1 VLRGGVAGPL
11 DLVRR
16 HTRLEGEQLEHLQ
29 RLMASWGMLADLSFS
44 DLLLLAPVA
53 DAEKDEPNPEGVP
66 VPGGTAAGGAEAT
79 RFVVLGQMRPTTSQT
94 LYRDD
99 LVGTV
104 VGKDDRPLVTEAW
117 RTGTITEGEL
127 ETTDQGEQARVQCIP
142 VRHRGTLVAVLTRE
156 SPEAVGRRPGQLERV
171 YMDLFNRFAR
181 MLTEGLFPFEADP
194 TPGEDA
200 PRVGDGSIVLDDQA
214 RITYGSPNAVNALHR
229 MGVYGN
235 VLSRRLDE
243 LGVKEG
249 AVAEAFS
256 TGAPVMEEIEV
267 PPDVIVAER
276 CIPLWQGDR
285 ITGALLLLRDVSDLR
300 RRDRLLLSKDATI
313 REIHH
318 RVKNNLQTISSL
330 LRLQARRLEGGE
342 AAQALAEAERRIRS
356 IALVH
361 EILSREM
368 GEQVDFD
375 QIVVALVRMAEDTV
389 VTEPP
394 VSLTVAGDAGDLAA
408 ELATPLAVA
417 LSELLQNA
425 VEHAFVGR
433 HPGRPAEVRLSLD
446 RDGTWLTV
454 EVRDN
459 GRGLPEGF
467 RIEETTSLG
476 LSIVR
481 ALVTDQLGGTIE
493 MANEGGTVVRLR
505 IPEAS
510 HP

>member
-1 VLRGGVAGPL
+1 VRREMASPL
-11 DLVRR
+11 DLARR
-16 HTRLEGEQLEHLQ
+16 RTGLDREQLEHLQ

-44 DLLLLAPVA
+44 DLLLLVP
-53 DAEKDEPNPEGVP
+53 AEGSPEAG
-66 VPGGTAAGGAEAT
+66 AAGAA
-79 RFVVLGQMRPTTSQT
+79 RFVVVGQMRPTTSQT

-99 LVGTV
+99 LVGT
-104 VGKDDRPLVTEAW
+104 LLTEADRATLTRAY
-117 RTGTITEGEL
+117 RTGVITEGEL
-127 ETTDQGEQARVQCIP
+127 RVPDQRERARAQCIP
-142 VRHRGTLVAVLTRE
+142 VRHRGTVVAVLTRQ
-156 SPEAVGRRPGQLERV
+156 SPEAVVRRPGQLERV
-171 YMDLFNRFAR
+171 YVELFNRFAR
-181 MLTEGLFPFEADP
+181 MVTEGLFPYEVDP

-200 PRVGDGSIVLDDQA
+200 PRVGDGSIVLDAEA

-229 MGVYGN
+229 MGIYGN
-235 VLSRRLDE
+235 AVGRRLDE
-243 LGVKEG
+243 LGVNEK
-249 AVAEAFS
+249 AVAEAFA
-256 TGAPVMEEIEV
+256 TGAPVMEEIER

-276 CIPLWQGDR
+276 CIPLWEDDR
-285 ITGALLLLRDVSDLR
+285 ITGALLLLRDVSGLR
-300 RRDRLLLSKDATI
+300 RRDRLLLTKDATI

-330 LRLQARRLEGGE
+330 LRLQARRVEGGQ

-356 IALVH
+356 IAVVH

-389 VTEPP
+389 VSEPP
-394 VSLTVAGDAGDLAA
+394 VSFEVVGEAGDLAA

-433 HPGRPAEVRLSLD
+433 PPGPPGRVRLSLE
-446 RDGTWLTV
+446 RHGSWLDV
-454 EVRDN
+454 EVRDD
-459 GRGLPEGF
+459 GRGLPPRF
-467 RIEETTSLG
+467 RIEDTTSLG

-493 MANEGGTVVRLR
+493 MESEGGAVVRLR
-505 IPEAS
+505 VPGRE
-510 HP
+510 

>member
-1 VLRGGVAGPL
+1 VASPL
-11 DLVRR
+11 DLARR
-16 HTRLEGEQLEHLQ
+16 HTRLEGDQLEHLQ

-53 DAEKDEPNPEGVP
+53 GPGRAEPAPGAAQG
-66 VPGGTAAGGAEAT
+66 PGGEGPGGEEAA

-104 VGKDDRPLVTEAW
+104 VDEGDRPLVTEAW

-127 ETTDQGEQARVQCIP
+127 GVMDEGEPVRVQCIP
-142 VRHRGTLVAVLTRE
+142 VRHQGAPVAVLTRE
-156 SPEAVGRRPGQLERV
+156 SSEAVGRRRGQLERV
-171 YMDLFNRFAR
+171 YMELFNRFAR
-181 MLTEGLFPFEADP
+181 MVAEGLFPFEVDP

-200 PRVGDGSIVLDDQA
+200 PRVGDGSIVLDERG

-235 VLSRRLDE
+235 AVGRRLDE

-249 AVAEAFS
+249 AVAEAFD
-256 TGAPVMEEIEV
+256 TGGPVMEEIEV
-267 PPDVIVAER
+267 PPGVIVAER
-276 CIPLWQGDR
+276 CIPLWDDQR

-300 RRDRLLLSKDATI
+300 RRDRLLLTKDASI

-330 LRLQARRLEGGE
+330 LRLQARRLEGDE
-342 AAQALAEAERRIRS
+342 AGQALAEAERRIRS

-361 EILSREM
+361 EILSRDM

-375 QIVVALVRMAEDTV
+375 EIVVALVRMAEDTV
-389 VTEPP
+389 VSEPP
-394 VSLTVAGDAGDLAA
+394 VLLTVDGDAGDLAA

-425 VEHAFVGR
+425 VEHAFVDR
-433 HPGRPAEVRLSLD
+433 HSTQPGQVRLSLD
-446 RDGTWLTV
+446 HDGTWLTV
-454 EVRDN
+454 EVRDD
-459 GRGLPEGF
+459 GRGLPAGF
-467 RIEETTSLG
+467 RIEDTTSLG

-505 IPEAS
+505 IPERTQ
-510 HP
+510 P